1 MQAGFQAQETHGLS
15 RGDDH
20 EGYGTG
26 QQKHEFSFQFEL

>member
-20 EGYGTG
+20 EGYETG